1 MKTKLDTE
9 QFREEKQILKNMR
22 PNVDKLKFFRSLSA
36 LGIVSCFLSSC
47 VGGGDKF
54 ASRIVPAEEF
64 SRSVKSGEGENF
76 SIFRV
81 EKDKERE
88 LANQAQY
95 QRAALKSE
103 SEKEFSGDEKYLT
116 KGLNLKKS
124 WAAPTTEFVRDEGA
138 TGEVVKEVKPN
149 FQPPHP
155 PFSGK
160 GGALLPPGSKS
171 PYLEGQ
177 MTSNPSLWPDEGQGA
192 NLFNDF
198 RAFQPMD
205 VITINIKES
214 SEGKK
219 KTKTGTEGK
228 FEILAG
234 IKSLFGLE
242 TKAWKSNNE
251 GLDPESLVAAN
262 TETKFEGKGET
273 NRSGTMKA
281 QLSAVIMEVLP
292 NGLMRVEGTK
302 IVSVDE
308 EEEVMVISGL
318 VRTRDVD
325 AQNQV
330 ESNRVANMRID
341 FYGRGVLGEQQSAGW
356 GTKLFDMIWPF

>member
-1 MKTKLDTE
+1 MKNNTKL
-9 QFREEKQILKNMR
+9 L
-22 PNVDKLKFFRSLSA
+22 
-36 LGIVSCFLSSC
+36 IVSCLLSSC
-47 VGGGDKF
+47 ISSEGKF

-64 SRSVKSGEGENF
+64 SRSVKKGEGEDF

-88 LANQAQY
+88 LANQAQF

-103 SEKEFSGDEKYLT
+103 TEYNGEEKYLA
-116 KGLNLKKS
+116 KGLKLKKTWS
-124 WAAPTTEFVRDEGA
+124 APETQFINDEGA
-138 TGEVVKEVKPN
+138 ITEAVTEAKNN

-155 PFSGK
+155 PFNRK
-160 GGALLPPGSKS
+160 LPPLLPPGSKS

-205 VITINIKES
+205 VITITINES

-228 FEILAG
+228 FELLAG
-234 IKSLFGLE
+234 IANLFGLE
-242 TKAWKSNNE
+242 TKSWEGNNE
-251 GLDPESLVAAN
+251 GLDTEALVKAN

-273 NRSGTMKA
+273 NRSGTLRA

-302 IVSVDE
+302 IVSVDQ

-318 VRTRDVD
+318 VRARDVS

-330 ESNRVANMRID
+330 DSNRVANMRID
-341 FYGRGVLGEQQSAGW
+341 FYGRGVLGEQQSPGW
-356 GTKLFDMIWPF
+356 GTKLFDLVWPF